1 MAVLI
6 QIQDAER
13 KKIVRGQ
20 ATQKQHAT
28 DAIMATHEVAVAQL
42 KAKQNLELEAQW
54 ARQRRGRD
62 AAISFQNAK
71 DALIMEQAQRRD
83 DAFLFPAAT
92 VTADT
97 PHLHPRS
104 ASKALEKVCRAL
116 EIEGD
121 SMHCFRR
128 TFATRMGDMGVPG
141 DVISRILNPR
151 PARCHQPSLQSRAHD
166 EPDARSAGA
175 VGGAYPGTRRE
186 SGHCLGLV
194 VTRRR

>member
-42 KAKQNLELEAQW
+42 KAKQKLELEAQW

-116 EIEGD
+116 EIEGG

-128 TFATRMGDMGVPG
+128 TLATRMGDMGVPG
-141 DVISRILNPR
+141 DVISRILNHAPR
-151 PARCHQPSLQSRAHD
+151 DVTSRHYNHARMMSQMREALEQWEAHILEHVEKAD
-166 EPDARSAGA
+166 TA
-175 VGGAYPGTRRE
+175 
-186 SGHCLGLV
+186 
-194 VTRRR
+194 